1 MKVLV
6 VHAHPS
12 AESFNAALCDRVLSG
27 LARGSHE
34 VRLRRLHDEGFE
46 PRLSAAEWLVH
57 LDPPATKPQLASHFD
72 DLRWCDTLVLVYP
85 TWWGAQP
92 AMLKGW
98 LDRVWVKGVAWDLP
112 EGASRLRPLLR
123 NVRRLVAVTTHGSS
137 WRVNAVQG
145 APGRR
150 IVARGMRV
158 ICHPFC
164 RTKWIAMYSLDSST
178 DARRAAFLR
187 RVENYFARL

>member
-12 AESFNAALCDRVLSG
+12 TESFNAALCDRVLSG
-27 LARGSHE
+27 LSHGSHE
-34 VRLRRLHDEGFE
+34 VRLRRLHDEEFE
-46 PRLSAAEWLVH
+46 PRLSASEWLTH
-57 LDPPATKPQLASHFD
+57 LDPPETKLQLTSHFD

-85 TWWGAQP
+85 TWWGGQP

-112 EGASRLRPLLR
+112 EGASRLRPLLN

-150 IVARGMRV
+150 IVGRALRV
-158 ICHPFC
+158 ICHPLC
-164 RTKWIAMYSLDSST
+164 RTKWIALYSLDSST
-178 DARRAAFLR
+178 DAQRTAFLR
-187 RVENYFARL
+187 RVENYFTRL